1 MEGLISF
8 NSMTDDFYIFDENQF
23 LVYGQKNRKIYK
35 IGQRVKV
42 RLVNTNLNRRE
53 IDFEIVDGDE
63 DEWWKNNC

>member
-1 MEGLISF
+1 MDKKIG
-8 NSMTDDFYIFDENQF
+8 
-23 LVYGQKNRKIYK
+23 KIYK